1 MKERLDEL
9 KRLINKANY
18 EYYTLDNPTMSD
30 YEYDMLMKEL
40 IEIETAHPELK
51 TPDSPSNRVGGEI
64 LTKFQKV
71 HHDIEMKSLADI
83 FSYEEVVSYIKSIE
97 KITSKIKYSLEL
109 KIDGLS
115 VDLIYEKGTLV
126 EASTRGDGITG
137 EDITNNVKTIPSIP
151 LSLGRDIDI
160 EVRGEIYL
168 PKKNLEIINAEKLRL
183 GEEPFKNERN
193 AAAGT
198 IRQLD
203 PKVVAKRGLSSFIY
217 YLVNPEKY
225 GIKTQSEALAFMK
238 ELGFKVNKESL
249 VASNAKEILDYL
261 DDIDSKRFDYD
272 YGIDGVVLKYDYMD
286 DYSRIGET
294 VKYPKWAIA
303 YKFAPL
309 EVKTK
314 ILSID
319 FQVGRTGVIT
329 PVANLTPVN
338 ISGSTVQRAT
348 LNNEDYIKA
357 KDIRVGDYVF
367 VRKAAEIIPEVVN
380 VILDERDENLKPFE
394 MIDECPECHSK
405 IVRKDGEADWYCLNP
420 DCPARLVESIIHFAS
435 RDAYDITGLG
445 DKISEFLFH
454 EGMIKT
460 IDDIFTL
467 ERFRDDLL
475 MKEGF
480 KERKVSS
487 LLSSIENSKTQNLDR
502 LIFGLGIRNVGK
514 KIARIICENYPTID
528 DIINSKE
535 EDLSRID
542 DVGDVIARSV
552 RSYFDNPENI
562 RLIERLKEYG
572 LNMVY
577 TSTKSSDVTPLT
589 GKTLVLTG
597 SLSRFTRDEAT
608 KIIEDLGGKASGSV
622 SKKTDYVVYG
632 EAAGSKLTKA
642 ESLGIKL
649 LTEDEFLE
657 LIKDY
662 YGQNNS

>member
-126 EASTRGDGITG
+126 EASTRGDGIIG

-394 MIDECPECHSK
+394 MIDKCPECHSK

-480 KERKVSS
+480 KERNQRAQN
-487 LLSSIENSKTQNLDR
+487 ENR
-502 LIFGLGIRNVGK
+502 
-514 KIARIICENYPTID
+514 
-528 DIINSKE
+528 
-535 EDLSRID
+535 
-542 DVGDVIARSV
+542 
-552 RSYFDNPENI
+552 
-562 RLIERLKEYG
+562 
-572 LNMVY
+572 
-577 TSTKSSDVTPLT
+577 
-589 GKTLVLTG
+589 
-597 SLSRFTRDEAT
+597 
-608 KIIEDLGGKASGSV
+608 
-622 SKKTDYVVYG
+622 
-632 EAAGSKLTKA
+632 
-642 ESLGIKL
+642 
-649 LTEDEFLE
+649 
-657 LIKDY
+657 
-662 YGQNNS
+662 

>member
-1 MKERLDEL
+1 MKERIDEL
-9 KRLINKANY
+9 KKIINKANY

-40 IEIETAHPELK
+40 IELEERYPELK
-51 TPDSPSNRVGGEI
+51 TPDSPTLRVGGET
-64 LTKFQKV
+64 LSKFQKV
-71 HHDIEMKSLADI
+71 HHDIEMKSLSDI
-83 FSYEEVVSYIKSIE
+83 FSYEEVVSYINSIE
-97 KITSKIKYSLEL
+97 KLTHKVEYSLEL

-115 VDLIYEKGTLV
+115 VDLIYEKGLLK
-126 EASTRGDGITG
+126 EASTRGDGVTG

-151 LSLGRDIDI
+151 LRLREDIDI

-168 PKKNLEIINAEKLRL
+168 PKKNLEKINEEKIRN

-217 YLVNPEKY
+217 YLVEPEKH
-225 GIKTQSEALAFMK
+225 GITTQSDALSFMAS
-238 ELGFKVNKESL
+238 LGFKVNKEGIL
-249 VASNAKEILDYL
+249 AKDKKTILEYL

-272 YGIDGVVLKYDYMD
+272 YGIDGVVFKYNHMSDYEL
-286 DYSRIGET
+286 IGET
-294 VKYPKWAIA
+294 VKYPKWAVA

-309 EVKTK
+309 EVKTQ

-338 ISGSTVQRAT
+338 ISGSTVSRAT
-348 LNNEDYIKA
+348 LNNEDYILS
-357 KDIRVGDYVF
+357 KDIRVGDYVM
-367 VRKAAEIIPEVVN
+367 VRKAAEIIPEVVS
-380 VILDERDENLKPFE
+380 VVMDERDKTLPPFE
-394 MIDECPECHSK
+394 MINICPICHSEL
-405 IVRKDGEADWYCLNP
+405 IRKEGEADWYCLNEE
-420 DCPARLVESIIHFAS
+420 CPARRVESIIHFAS

-445 DKISEFLFH
+445 DKISEFLFQ
-454 EGMIKT
+454 EGMIST
-460 IDDIFTL
+460 IDTIFKL
-467 ERFRDDLL
+467 YEYRDELL

-480 KERKVSS
+480 KERKVDS
-487 LLSSIENSKTQNLDR
+487 LLESIERSKSQNLDR
-502 LIFGLGIRNVGK
+502 LIFGLGIKNVGK
-514 KIARIICENYPTID
+514 KIARVLCKVYPSMDLLID
-528 DIINSKE
+528 SKE

-542 DVGDVIARSV
+542 DIGDIIAKSV
-552 RSYFDNPENI
+552 RDYFDNSLNI
-562 RLIERLKEYG
+562 QMINNLKSYG

-577 TSTKSSDVTPLT
+577 TSSSLEEVTPLT
-589 GKTLVLTG
+589 GKTVVLTG
-597 SLSRFTRDEAT
+597 SLTRFTRDEAS
-608 KIIEDLGGKASGSV
+608 KIIEDLGGKASSSV

-632 EAAGSKLTKA
+632 DGAGSKLTKA
-642 ESLGIKL
+642 EALGVKL

-662 YGQNNS
+662 NG

>member
-1 MKERLDEL
+1 M
-9 KRLINKANY
+9 
-18 EYYTLDNPTMSD
+18 
-30 YEYDMLMKEL
+30 
-40 IEIETAHPELK
+40 
-51 TPDSPSNRVGGEI
+51 
-64 LTKFQKV
+64 
-71 HHDIEMKSLADI
+71 
-83 FSYEEVVSYIKSIE
+83 
-97 KITSKIKYSLEL
+97 
-109 KIDGLS
+109 
-115 VDLIYEKGTLV
+115 
-126 EASTRGDGITG
+126 
-137 EDITNNVKTIPSIP
+137 
-151 LSLGRDIDI
+151 
-160 EVRGEIYL
+160 
-168 PKKNLEIINAEKLRL
+168 
-183 GEEPFKNERN
+183 
-193 AAAGT
+193 
-198 IRQLD
+198 
-203 PKVVAKRGLSSFIY
+203 
-217 YLVNPEKY
+217 
-225 GIKTQSEALAFMK
+225 
-238 ELGFKVNKESL
+238 
-249 VASNAKEILDYL
+249 
-261 DDIDSKRFDYD
+261 
-272 YGIDGVVLKYDYMD
+272 
-286 DYSRIGET
+286 
-294 VKYPKWAIA
+294 
-303 YKFAPL
+303 
-309 EVKTK
+309 
-314 ILSID
+314 
-319 FQVGRTGVIT
+319 
-329 PVANLTPVN
+329 
-338 ISGSTVQRAT
+338 
-348 LNNEDYIKA
+348 
-357 KDIRVGDYVF
+357 GDYVF

-394 MIDECPECHSK
+394 MIDVCPECHSK